1 MTTMIIMMIP
11 EREGREHR
19 IGQKG
24 NDDDIMVRAREA
36 KEVTTMTILETRER
50 EETQERAGRAIY
62 GLGKGVNVGDND
74 DSGKERGGDSG
85 MLDTQEGRC
94 VVRAREAKEVTTMTP
109 EREREET
116 LVSRARRMATTMTLE
131 RERVTTMMAMVRQ
144 QGRQRK

>member
-1 MTTMIIMMIP
+1 MIIMMIP

-50 EETQERAGRAIY
+50 EETQERAGRAMN
-62 GLGKGVNVGDND
+62 GLGKGVN

-94 VVRAREAKEVTTMTP
+94 VVRARETKEVTTMTP